1 VSGPLPN
8 GVEREAR
15 ALGDP
20 TRHRIF
26 RHIADARR
34 QVGVA
39 ELTALVALN
48 HNTVRQHLT
57 VLKDAGLVVDEV
69 ERRNRP
75 GRPRLLYRLNPDI
88 GGTWE
93 TDGPYELLATLL
105 SEVVHT
111 QETPRDVG
119 RAAGRRRARNPS
131 ARHDG
136 ILSVLEEDMTAD
148 GFHPVAVAQRRGCDF
163 VLGRCPFVEVAAID
177 PATVCQLHLGLVE
190 GIAATLD
197 EGAVVDLVVKDPRQA
212 WCRVRCGTW
221 QSKTP
226 RRRPGTPA
234 SRNWPDEKGAGC

>member
-1 VSGPLPN
+1 
-8 GVEREAR
+8 
-15 ALGDP
+15 
-20 TRHRIF
+20 
-26 RHIADARR
+26 
-34 QVGVA
+34 
-39 ELTALVALN
+39 
-48 HNTVRQHLT
+48 
-57 VLKDAGLVVDEV
+57 
-69 ERRNRP
+69 
-75 GRPRLLYRLNPDI
+75 
-88 GGTWE
+88 
-93 TDGPYELLATLL
+93 
-105 SEVVHT
+105 
-111 QETPRDVG
+111 
-119 RAAGRRRARNPS
+119 
-131 ARHDG
+131 
-136 ILSVLEEDMTAD
+136 MTAD